1 MSKIEKRGRPQKTT
15 NADINIK
22 DLQVEYLST
31 KPDDYN
37 NSINYFKIVDSELK
51 SKLKSLL
58 AFSPDL
64 KIPLWKTEDKGEY
77 ILKIKGKFI
86 KFDDPTFLFKSKEK
100 YLINVDFVYYD
111 MVAQNIKGYY
121 GMITV
126 LQPKIL

>member
-1 MSKIEKRGRPQKTT
+1 MSKIEKRGRPQKT

-58 AFSPDL
+58 VFSPDL

-100 YLINVDFVYYD
+100 YLINVDFVY
-111 MVAQNIKGYY
+111 
-121 GMITV
+121 
-126 LQPKIL
+126 